1 MNVVFDCMVFLQAA
15 GRPDGPAF
23 ACFEHA
29 QQLGSTLC
37 VSPAILLE
45 IGEVLQRPKIRKRFP
60 RLTDAAVIEFLR
72 QVELRSR
79 RIETVPEVFSYPR
92 DPKDQPY
99 LNLAI
104 ACNADYLVTRDRDI
118 LDLAD
123 HASDF
128 LKRLPQIRI
137 LLPEQFL
144 AVNTDKTGATG

>member
-23 ACFEHA
+23 ACFDHV
-29 QQLGSTLC
+29 QKLGATLW
-37 VSPAILLE
+37 VSPAVLLE
-45 IGEVLQRPKIRKRFP
+45 IGEVLHRPKIRKRFP
-60 RLTDAAVIEFLR
+60 RLTDWAVVEFLR
-72 QVELRSR
+72 QVELRSK
-79 RIETVPEVFSYPR
+79 RIEIVPEVSFYPR

-104 ACNADYLVTRDRDI
+104 ACNAEYLVTRDRDL

-123 HASDF
+123 PASDF
-128 LKRLPQIRI
+128 LKRLPQVRI

-144 AVNTDKTGATG
+144 TVTADKTGVTE